1 MNDLSKRIAALSP
14 EQQALLKQ
22 RLNQQKTI
30 QPLQS
35 WAIPKRDETTGQDR
49 FAVSFGQQRMWFQDQ
64 LGTQSAVSN
73 NVSILL
79 KISGNLDVNAL
90 ERSLI
95 EILRRHEVLRTTFQ
109 TVAGELIQIINP
121 VGNWYVPFIDLRS
134 IDPLD
139 RELEIE
145 RIAQAQ
151 ACQPF
156 NLATDI
162 LLRSSLLICAPTEH
176 ILLLTLHHISVDAWS
191 IGVFFREL
199 SAIYAAFASGKPSPL
214 AALPIQYADFAIW
227 QKQHLHGQMLA
238 ADLAYW
244 QQKLHQAP
252 DLLPLPS
259 DRSRPPVQSFTG
271 KTLSFTIPQPLT
283 DSIAALSQQAGCT
296 TFVTLL
302 AALQTLLFR
311 YSGQEDILVGAPIA
325 NRQQPEL
332 ENLIG
337 CFINTLVF
345 RSDLSGNPSFR
356 TLLDR
361 VRETVLGAL
370 AHQTLPFEKLV
381 EELQLARNLTY
392 APLFQVMLVFQNAF
406 SIENIELPNLD
417 VEHDRIDNHTSQ
429 FDFTIHLVESESG
442 LIGKLEYNTDLFD
455 ESTIERLLAHFHTL
469 LAAIVANPNCC
480 LTDLPL
486 LPPSEIQQLQ
496 AWQQIAVNDLP
507 IVVIDRAFAAQVQQH
522 PDTIAVICGDER
534 LTYSELDRRSNQLA
548 HYLQNLGVKPES
560 LVGICVDRSIETIVG
575 LWGIIKAGGA
585 YVPID
590 PYYPAERLEFILAD
604 AQVSVLLTKKSLVAK
619 LPTFDA
625 PVVLIDADWEK
636 IALESDADLAL
647 SLSLAR
653 LAYII
658 YTSGSTGQPKGVMVQ
673 HDSLANYTAAA
684 TGEYAIDDR
693 DRVLQFASL
702 SFDAAAE
709 EIFPCLTCGAT
720 LVLRTEAM
728 LSSIEIFLHTCA
740 EWQITV
746 LDLPTAFW
754 HQMVTEMETQKLT
767 LPDSVR
773 LVILGGEKA
782 ARDRFRTWQKLV
794 KPHVRL
800 VNSYGPTEA
809 TIVTTTIDLSTLTA
823 AELTG
828 RELPIGTPVTNAR
841 TYILDSSRQLSPIGI
856 PGELYIG
863 GAGVARGYLNRP
875 DLTALAF
882 IPDPF
887 NPNARLYKTGDRVR
901 YWADGTIEFLGRI
914 DRQVKIRGFRIEL
927 GEIEALLTQHPQ
939 VRESLAIDLA
949 DANGD
954 KQIVAY
960 IVPESGS
967 EPTIRSLR
975 RLLETRLPK
984 YMMPAGFMLLA
995 ALPLNSNG
1003 KIDRQMLPA
1012 PELDR
1017 SDLGNV
1023 FIAPRN
1029 AIETEIARIF
1039 GEVLNLV
1046 GVASLQEN
1054 RVGVDDDFFELGG
1067 HSLLATK
1074 LIARL
1079 LSSFEVPLSI
1089 VDLFQSPTVAG
1100 LAERIERLSLDNK
1113 SSLRP
1118 IDRTFA
1124 TSVPLS
1130 FSQESIWAW
1139 HHAGSSSS
1147 ALNSSIVLRIKGD
1160 LHPAVVERSF
1170 NEIIRRHEILRT
1182 VFREV
1187 DERPIQYILP
1197 TLHLPLGYRDL
1208 QPLPPADRELA
1219 AFNLAIDLAT
1229 PEFDLAIAPLLRTNL
1244 LQLAPQE
1251 HWLLITIHH
1260 IITDGSSFSLLID
1273 ELHQLIQAF
1282 DRGLPSPLPAVP
1294 LQYADLVAWQQ
1305 QPEHADAIATQLAYW
1320 QQKLSSVSDGYER
1333 GGDEEIGGRGDGE
1346 ISTPKSLSPK
1356 SKYHFSQFPTSL
1368 VEAIESLSRALN
1380 VTTFTVL
1387 ATGLQ
1392 IALAAERDL
1401 SDIAIVTTVGN
1412 RTIPRTQQMLGCFI
1426 NEVILTS
1433 KFTPDLTGKMSLQQL
1448 QLDIQQAIAHKDV
1461 PFESVLDAIELHGKI
1476 DIAASLT
1483 VTNSTQGIEP
1493 IPGWELVEMQTKQQ
1507 HWDEISA
1514 ELYAPETPLEFYIE
1528 MSTPMRVMVNYGIDR
1543 YTDTTIAQLLASYE
1557 SILTLLSID
1566 PEISISELRSLY
1578 SNHPTPN
1585 SDAIIFKI

>member
-1 MNDLSKRIAALSP
+1 MTNDLSKRIAALSP

-30 QPLQS
+30 QQPHS
-35 WAIPKRDETTGQDR
+35 WAIPKRDETPGQNK

-64 LGTQSAVSN
+64 LGTQSSVSN
-73 NVSILL
+73 NVSISL
-79 KISGNLDVNAL
+79 KISGNLNVNAL
-90 ERSLI
+90 ERSLA
-95 EILRRHEVLRTTFQ
+95 EIIRRHEVLRTNFQ
-109 TVAGELIQIINP
+109 TIAGELIQIINP
-121 VGNWYVPFIDLRS
+121 VGNWYIPFIDLRS
-134 IDPLD
+134 LDPLE
-139 RELEIE
+139 RELEID

-151 ACQPF
+151 ARQIF
-156 NLATDI
+156 NLATDV

-176 ILLLTLHHISVDAWS
+176 VLLLILHHISVDAWS
-191 IGVFFREL
+191 LGVFFREL
-199 SAIYAAFASGKPSPL
+199 SAIYAAFTSGKPSPL

-227 QKQHLHGQMLA
+227 QRQHLQGQMLA

-271 KTLSFTIPQPLT
+271 RTFSFTIPKPLT
-283 DSIAALSQQAGCT
+283 ESIATLSQQTGCT
-296 TFVTLL
+296 TFSIFL

-311 YSGQEDILVGAPIA
+311 YSGQEDILVGAAIA

-337 CFINTLVF
+337 CFINTVVF

-356 TLLDR
+356 TLLAR

-381 EELQLARNLTY
+381 EELQLSRNLAY
-392 APLFQVMLVFQNAF
+392 APLFQVMLVFQNSF
-406 SIENIELPNLD
+406 SIESIKLSDLS
-417 VEHDRIDNHTSQ
+417 VEHDRIDNHTCQ
-429 FDFTIHLVESESG
+429 FDLTIHLVESEIG

-455 ESTIERLLAHFHTL
+455 ESTIERLLAHFKTL
-469 LAAIVANPNCC
+469 LAAIVLDPNCC

-486 LPPSEIQQLQ
+486 LPPSEIKQLQ

-507 IVVIDRAFAAQVQQH
+507 IVGIDRAFAAQVKQT
-522 PDTIAVICGDER
+522 PDAVAVICGDEQ
-534 LTYSELDRRSNQLA
+534 LTYGELDLRTNQLA

-560 LVGICVDRSIETIVG
+560 LVGIYVDRSIETIVG
-575 LWGIIKAGGA
+575 LLSVIKAGGA
-585 YVPID
+585 YVPLD
-590 PYYPAERLEFILAD
+590 PNYPAERLEFILAD

-619 LPTFDA
+619 LPKFDA
-625 PVVLIDADWEK
+625 PAVLLDADWEQ
-636 IALESDADLAL
+636 IALESNADLAL
-647 SLSLAR
+647 TLPSVGGKPAPLENR

-684 TGEYAIDDR
+684 IEEYAISDC

-728 LSSIEIFLHTCA
+728 LSSIEIFLHTCD
-740 EWQITV
+740 EWQISI

-767 LPDSVR
+767 LPDPVR

-782 ARDRFRTWQKLV
+782 ARDRFITWQKLV
-794 KPHVRL
+794 KPHVLL

-809 TIVTTTIDLSTLTA
+809 TIVTTTIDLSALTTE
-823 AELTG
+823 ELTG
-828 RELPIGTPVTNAR
+828 RELPIGKPVTNAS
-841 TYILDSSRQLSPIGI
+841 TYILDSSLQPTPIGI

-887 NPNARLYKTGDRVR
+887 KPNARLYKTGDRVR
-901 YWADGTIEFLGRI
+901 YWADGTIEFMGRI

-927 GEIEALLTQHPQ
+927 GEIEALLNQHPQ
-939 VRESLAIDLA
+939 VRETLVIDLP

-954 KQIVAY
+954 KQIIAY
-960 IVPESGS
+960 VVPTSDLEL
-967 EPTIRSLR
+967 PVRSLR

-984 YMMPAGFMLLA
+984 YMMPAGFVLLA
-995 ALPLNSNG
+995 SLPLNGNG

-1017 SDLGNV
+1017 SDLDNV
-1023 FIAPRN
+1023 FIAPHN
-1029 AIETEIARIF
+1029 PIETEIARIF
-1039 GEVLNLV
+1039 GEILNLD
-1046 GVASLQEN
+1046 
-1054 RVGVDDDFFELGG
+1054 RVGVDDDFFEVGG

-1074 LIARL
+1074 LISRL

-1100 LAERIERLSLDNK
+1100 LAERIDRLSVDNK
-1113 SSLRP
+1113 SSMRP
-1118 IDRTFA
+1118 IERTFA

-1130 FSQESIWAW
+1130 FSQQSIWAW

-1160 LHPAVVERSF
+1160 LNPAVVERSF

-1187 DERPIQYILP
+1187 DERPLQFILP

-1208 QPLPPADRELA
+1208 QPLPSAERELA
-1219 AFNLAIDLAT
+1219 AFNFAIDLLS
-1229 PEFDLAIAPLLRTNL
+1229 PEFDLAVAPLLRTNL
-1244 LQLAPQE
+1244 LQFAPQE
-1251 HWLLITIHH
+1251 HWLLLTLHH
-1260 IITDGSSFSLLID
+1260 IITDGSSFSLLLD

-1305 QPEHADAIATQLAYW
+1305 QPEHADAIAEQLAYW
-1320 QQKLSSVSDGYER
+1320 QQKISVDNITANSS
-1333 GGDEEIGGRGDGE
+1333 
-1346 ISTPKSLSPK
+1346 TAAPLSPK
-1356 SKYHFSQFPTSL
+1356 SKYHFSQFSTPL
-1368 VEAIESLSRALN
+1368 VEAIESLSRSLN

-1392 IALAAERDL
+1392 LALAAESGR
-1401 SDIAIVTTVGN
+1401 SNIAIVTTVGN
-1412 RTIPRTQQMLGCFI
+1412 RTIPQTQQMLGCFI
-1426 NEVILTS
+1426 NEVILQS
-1433 KFTPDLTGKMSLQQL
+1433 KFTPDLTGAMSLKQL

-1461 PFESVLDAIELHGKI
+1461 PFESALNEIERHGQI

-1483 VTNSTQGIEP
+1483 VTNSTQGIAP
-1493 IPGWELVEMQTKQQ
+1493 IPDWEMVDMQTKQQ
-1507 HWDEISA
+1507 HWDDISA
-1514 ELYAPETPLEFYIE
+1514 ELYAVETPLEFYIE
-1528 MSTPMRVMVNYGIDR
+1528 MSKPMRVMVNYGIER
-1543 YTDTTIAQLLASYE
+1543 YTEETIAQLLASYE
-1557 SILTLLSID
+1557 SMLTQLTID
-1566 PEISISELRSLY
+1566 PEISISELRSPHSKHL
-1578 SNHPTPN
+1578 
-1585 SDAIIFKI
+1585 A